1 MFTKS
6 LSHLDVIMGTSSA
19 DIMWF
24 EALTQKYN
32 RINKN
37 VGSNPQFSGCELIKF
52 RTLLA
57 PPQYLKFVGYLVPRT
72 CF

>member
-6 LSHLDVIMGTSSA
+6 PSHLDVIMGTSSA

-37 VGSNPQFSGCELIKF
+37 VRSVVQHFS
-52 RTLLA
+52 
-57 PPQYLKFVGYLVPRT
+57 V
-72 CF
+72 